1 MTTSTVAR
9 VRSFNRAVTERVGA
23 LDEQY
28 MGRGRPLGEARLLWE
43 IGPAGAEVRELRRR
57 LVMDSGYA
65 SRLLRSLEAQGL
77 VAVDTDA
84 ADRRVRRAR
93 LTKAGVAERAEL
105 DRLSDE
111 LALSILDPL
120 DERQRTRL
128 LAAMED
134 VERLLLAS
142 LITIDVE
149 DPGTD
154 DAQWCFQQYY
164 DELCERFQGG
174 YDPALAIPADAE
186 EITPPAGVTFI
197 ARRGEQ
203 PLGCGIL
210 KLHGDE
216 PAHLKRMWVSRD
228 ARGLGLGRRLLE
240 RLEQWAADAGATAV
254 RLETNRALVEAI
266 ALYRRSG
273 YEEVAAFNEET
284 YGDHWFEKRLT
295 VRPATRSS

>member
-1 MTTSTVAR
+1 MTTPMVAR

-43 IGPAGAEVRELRRR
+43 IGSQGAEVRELRRR

-77 VAVDTDA
+77 VAVETDP

-93 LTKAGVAERAEL
+93 LTRTGLAERAAL
-105 DRLSDE
+105 DRLSDD
-111 LALSILDPL
+111 LARSILEPL
-120 DERQRTRL
+120 DERRRTRL
-128 LAAMED
+128 VTAMEE

-142 LITIDVE
+142 SITIEVE
-149 DPGTD
+149 DPAAR
-154 DAQWCFQQYY
+154 DARWCFEQYFK
-164 DELCERFQGG
+164 ELCERFDGG
-174 YDPALAIPADAE
+174 YDPALAIPADAG
-186 EITPPAGVTFI
+186 EITPPSGVTLV

-210 KLHGDE
+210 KLHAGE

-228 ARGLGLGRRLLE
+228 TRGLGLGRRLLE

-273 YEEVAAFNEET
+273 YEEVPAFNSET
-284 YGDHWFEKRLT
+284 YGDHWFEKKL
-295 VRPATRSS
+295 

>member
-1 MTTSTVAR
+1 MSTPSVAR

-43 IGPAGAEVRELRRR
+43 IGPGGSEVRQLRRR

-77 VAVDTDA
+77 VAVEIDA
-84 ADRRVRRAR
+84 ADRRVRRAC
-93 LTKAGVAERAEL
+93 LTRAGLAERAEL
-105 DRLSDE
+105 DRLSDD
-111 LALSILDPL
+111 LALSILQPL

-134 VERLLLAS
+134 VERLLQAS
-142 LITIDVE
+142 LITIAVE
-149 DPGTD
+149 DPTTD
-154 DAQWCFQQYY
+154 DARWCFEQYF
-164 DELCERFQGG
+164 DELRERFEEG
-174 YDPALAIPADAE
+174 YDPTLAIPADAE
-186 EITPPAGVTFI
+186 EITPPSGVTLV

-203 PLGCGIL
+203 PLGCGIV
-210 KLHGDE
+210 KLHGAE

-228 ARGLGLGRRLLE
+228 ARGLGVGRRLLSG
-240 RLEQWAADAGATAV
+240 LEQWAAEAGAPAI
-254 RLETNRALVEAI
+254 RLETNRSLVEAI

-273 YEEVAAFNEET
+273 YEEVPAFNDEI
-284 YGDHWFEKRLT
+284 YGDHWFEKPLNN
-295 VRPATRSS
+295 V